1 MDELRGRLER
11 ALAGTY
17 EFQRELGGGGMSRTY
32 LAVEHALNR
41 RVVVK
46 VLAPEL
52 LAGIS
57 VERFRREVL
66 LAAQLQHPHV
76 VPVLTAGDA
85 GGLPWFS
92 MPYVDGDS
100 LRRRLERGP
109 VGTGEVISILRD
121 VARALAYAHA
131 HGIVHR
137 DIKPDNVLLS
147 AGSAT
152 VTDFGIAKAISAAR
166 TDAGGRQATLTQ
178 VGTSIGTPTYMAPE
192 QAAADPDADHRVDI
206 YAFGVMAYELI
217 AGQPPFQGST
227 PARLLAA
234 HMTETPRD
242 LRSVRADVPGPLA
255 ELVMACLAKDP
266 DARPQQARELARVLE
281 TVTSSGDAA
290 AVPAALRGGRI
301 PLAKALGFWA
311 AATAAVGITAWAA
324 SDVIGLPDW
333 VLPGSLGVMLAGLPV
348 IGITAF
354 VQRTA
359 QRATPPRRSTRPAAG

>member
-1 MDELRGRLER
+1 MDELRGRLEQ

-17 EFQRELGGGGMSRTY
+17 AIQRELGGGGMSRTY
-32 LAVEHALNR
+32 LALEHALNR

-66 LAAQLQHPHV
+66 LAAQLQHPQV
-76 VPVLTAGDA
+76 VPVLAAGDA

-100 LRRRLERGP
+100 LRRRLESGP
-109 VGTGEVISILRD
+109 LATGEVISILRD

-131 HGIVHR
+131 HGVVHR

-152 VTDFGIAKAISAAR
+152 VTDFGIAKAITAAR
-166 TDAGGRQATLTQ
+166 TGGDGRHATLTQ

-192 QAAADPDADHRVDI
+192 QAAADPNADHRVDL

-234 HMTETPRD
+234 HMTESPRD
-242 LRSVRADVPGPLA
+242 LRSIRGDVPGR
-255 ELVMACLAKDP
+255 
-266 DARPQQARELARVLE
+266 ARGAHHGVPGQGPGCASAAGQG
-281 TVTSSGDAA
+281 SGPGPGDRH
-290 AVPAALRGGRI
+290 VQWQCRGGARG
-301 PLAKALGFWA
+301 AARRAHADRQGARALGRW
-311 AATAAVGITAWAA
+311 
-324 SDVIGLPDW
+324 
-333 VLPGSLGVMLAGLPV
+333 
-348 IGITAF
+348 
-354 VQRTA
+354 
-359 QRATPPRRSTRPAAG
+359 PPRGSA

>member
-1 MDELRGRLER
+1 MDELRGRLEQ

-17 EFQRELGGGGMSRTY
+17 VFQRELGGGGMSRTY
-32 LAVEHALNR
+32 LAMEQALNR

-85 GGLPWFS
+85 GGVPWFS

-100 LRRRLERGP
+100 LRHRLERGP
-109 VGTGEVISILRD
+109 VATGEVISILRD
-121 VARALAYAHA
+121 VARALAYAHG

-152 VTDFGIAKAISAAR
+152 VTDFGIAKAITAAR
-166 TDAGGRQATLTQ
+166 TDGGGRQATLTQ
-178 VGTSIGTPTYMAPE
+178 VGTAIGTPTYMAPE
-192 QAAADPDADHRVDI
+192 QAAADPNADHRVDL

-217 AGQPPFQGST
+217 AGQPPFRGNT

-234 HMTETPRD
+234 HMSEAPRD
-242 LRSVRADVPGPLA
+242 LRSVRSDIPPALADLI
-255 ELVMACLAKDP
+255 MACLAKDP
-266 DARPQQARELARVLE
+266 DDRPQQAG
-281 TVTSSGDAA
+281 SWCGCWIPSP
-290 AVPAALRGGRI
+290 PAATRRRCRRRF
-301 PLAKALGFWA
+301 AE
-311 AATAAVGITAWAA
+311 VA
-324 SDVIGLPDW
+324 SP
-333 VLPGSLGVMLAGLPV
+333 S
-348 IGITAF
+348 
-354 VQRTA
+354 
-359 QRATPPRRSTRPAAG
+359 PRRSASGPPRPPASA